1 MVDRI
6 FKPQQVGNAKGNT
19 AVMDG
24 KHLKLVEHLYQV
36 AIDPFSFDN
45 LLVEW
50 EKTLEQALRHGTEA
64 SGFEA
69 LEGHASR
76 ASQIL
81 EKLDASSNGST
92 LPRLC
97 DVIELDPNPAILLSR
112 DGTVVGANEVAR
124 TYLGVRDGIHLAD
137 CSDIEFQ
144 SPVDWRTLIEKLQ
157 ADASGFQGVLGLV
170 AISSTTS
177 RQSVLLA
184 FSRAQCPSDKDV
196 AGLLTALAPVWS
208 KQTQQAVK
216 EFFGLTTSEFEIVFQ
231 LMGGSDAAKIAETR
245 ETSLHTVRSQ
255 IKSILSKTGFS
266 SQLDLVRQM
275 GFLQRFEP
283 ISQRSSRSGALSTG
297 GDGAASS
304 RAVLQLRNGR
314 KLDYVL
320 AGPRDGSPVL
330 FLHGMIDSNRFP
342 QTLLE
347 QLSRRSVLLIAPSR
361 PSYGGSDPCVSE
373 KTVLGDF
380 ATYACELLDDL
391 GIGELPVFGHMAGT
405 LYAVSLAA
413 RHPERVSSILSVAGA
428 VPMVHRWQFDGM
440 SKGHRIAGLT
450 ARHAPMLVPILTRG
464 GIQLIRRGEQ
474 AKMMR
479 LLYRDAAIDLEAA
492 EKPEISE
499 LIFDRFEFVT
509 RQGHQ
514 AFQSDLV
521 QVSSDWSHLMEQV
534 RCPLSIVH
542 GVHDQAVLIEGVR
555 QFAARH
561 AQCDLNVSEN
571 SGQLILSNEP
581 DLVLDR
587 LEQLIREPE
596 WRCEKRAS
604 S

>member
-1 MVDRI
+1 
-6 FKPQQVGNAKGNT
+6 
-19 AVMDG
+19 MDG

-50 EKTLEQALRHGTEA
+50 ETTLEQALQDGTEA
-64 SGFEA
+64 SGFET

-92 LPRLC
+92 SPRLC

-112 DGTVVGANEVAR
+112 DGTVVGANEVAC
-124 TYLGVRDGIHLAD
+124 TYLGVRKGIRLAD

-157 ADASGFQGVLGLV
+157 GDASGFQGVLGLIAV
-170 AISSTTS
+170 SSTAS

-184 FSRAQCPSDKDV
+184 FSRAQCPSDRDV

-216 EFFGLTTSEFEIVFQ
+216 DFFGLTTSELEIVFQ
-231 LMGGSDAAKIAETR
+231 LMEGSDAAKIAETR
-245 ETSLHTVRSQ
+245 NTSLHTVRSQ
-255 IKSILSKTGFS
+255 IKSILSKTHFS
-266 SQLDLVRQM
+266 SQLDLVRHM

-283 ISQRSSRSGALSTG
+283 VSQHASSSSALNAG
-297 GDGAASS
+297 GDGAAWS

-314 KLDYVL
+314 TLEYVL
-320 AGPRDGSPVL
+320 AGPRDGTPVL

-342 QTLLE
+342 QSFLE
-347 QLSRRSVLLIAPSR
+347 QLRRRSVSLIAPSR

-373 KTVLGDF
+373 KIVLAEF
-380 ATYACELLDDL
+380 AAYACELLDDL
-391 GIGELPVFGHMAGT
+391 GIGQIPVFGHMAGT
-405 LYAVSLAA
+405 LYGVSFAA
-413 RHPERVSSILSVAGA
+413 QYPDRVSSLLSVAGA
-428 VPMVHRWQFDGM
+428 VPMVHRWQFEGM
-440 SKGHRIAGLT
+440 STGHRIAGLT
-450 ARHAPMLVPILTRG
+450 ARHAPMLVPILARG

-474 AKMMR
+474 KKMLR
-479 LLYRDAAIDLEAA
+479 LLFRDAPKDLEVA
-492 EKPEISE
+492 EKPEIGE
-499 LIFDRFEFVT
+499 LIFDRFDFVT

-514 AFQSDLV
+514 AFHTDLV
-521 QVSSDWSHLMEQV
+521 HVSSDWSGLMEQV

-542 GVHDQAVLIEGVR
+542 GVHDQVVLIDGVR

-561 AQCDLNVSEN
+561 AQCDLSVSEK

-587 LEQLIREPE
+587 LEQLVREPMPVT
-596 WRCEKRAS
+596 
-604 S
+604 

>member
-1 MVDRI
+1 
-6 FKPQQVGNAKGNT
+6 
-19 AVMDG
+19 MDG

-45 LLVEW
+45 LLTEW
-50 EKTLEQALRHGTEA
+50 EKTLERALQDGAEA

-81 EKLDASSNGST
+81 EKLDTSSNGST
-92 LPRLC
+92 VSRLS
-97 DVIELDPNPAILLSR
+97 DVIELDPNPAILLAR
-112 DGTVVGANEVAR
+112 DGTVVGANDVAR
-124 TYLGVRDGIHLAD
+124 TYLGVRTGLRLAD
-137 CSDIEFQ
+137 CSEIEFQ
-144 SPVDWRTLIEKLQ
+144 SPVDWRALIEKLQ
-157 ADASGFQGVLGLV
+157 ADASGSQGVLGLIAV
-170 AISSTTS
+170 SSTAS

-184 FSRAQCPSDKDV
+184 ISRAQCPSDRDV

-208 KQTQQAVK
+208 KQTRHAVK
-216 EFFGLTTSEFEIVFQ
+216 EFFGLTMSELEIVFQ
-231 LMGGSDAAKIAETR
+231 LMGGSDAAKIAGTR

-266 SQLDLVRQM
+266 SQLDLIRHM

-283 ISQRSSRSGALSTG
+283 ISHRSSRSGALSAG

-304 RAVLQLRNGR
+304 RAVLQLQNGR
-314 KLDYVL
+314 KLEYVL
-320 AGPRDGSPVL
+320 AGPRDGTPVL

-342 QTLLE
+342 QSFLE
-347 QLSRRSVLLIAPSR
+347 RLRRRSVLLIAPSR
-361 PSYGGSDPCVSE
+361 PSYGGSDPFTSD
-373 KTVLGDF
+373 KTVLSDF
-380 ATYACELLDDL
+380 ASYACELLDDL
-391 GIGELPVFGHMAGT
+391 GISHLPVVGHMAGT
-405 LYAVSLAA
+405 LYGVSLAA
-413 RHPERVSSILSVAGA
+413 RHPDRVSSLLSVAGA

-450 ARHAPMLVPILTRG
+450 ARHAPMLVPILARG

-479 LLYRDAAIDLEAA
+479 LLYRDAAKDLEIA
-492 EKPEISE
+492 EMPEISE
-499 LIFDRFEFVT
+499 LIFDRFDFVT
-509 RQGHQ
+509 QQGHQ
-514 AFQSDLV
+514 AFHTDLV

-542 GVHDQAVLIEGVR
+542 GVHDQVVLIDGVR
-555 QFAARH
+555 QFAARYSRY
-561 AQCDLNVSEN
+561 DLNVSEK

-587 LEQLIREPE
+587 LEQLICEPMPVE
-596 WRCEKRAS
+596 
-604 S
+604 